1 MPDGTTPPSAGL
13 LAGPTPSDTRVF
25 PLLLAGDGE
34 RVRIVSCR
42 AGKGLERRLRDLG
55 IPLGVDV
62 DVVQRRASGVVL
74 GRGAAR
80 IALGHSAAQKVLV
93 ELIAGAT

>member
-1 MPDGTTPPSAGL
+1 MPDGTTPS
-13 LAGPTPSDTRVF
+13 TPPLSDGAAAPGARVF

-55 IPLGVDV
+55 IPVGVEV
-62 DVVQRRASGVVL
+62 DVVQRRSSGVVL

-93 ELIAGAT
+93 ELIAGAS